1 MKSTIIIGKNS
12 PEPIEVNRF
21 GYGTMR
27 LTGPE
32 IWGEPADRPQALEVL
47 KTALASGVQFFDTA
61 DYYGQDITN
70 RLLAEALYPY
80 PKNIVICTKVGGM
93 RKKDK
98 SWHAFLKPEN
108 LRASIDNNLKT
119 LKQERIQLVHLR
131 MFDPSPVPFDEA
143 LNAMFDMQKQ
153 GKIQHVGLS
162 NVNAEQ
168 LTYAL
173 KGWNIASVENMYGY
187 NQRGAMSGHGNL
199 THGADDLLHIC
210 EQHEIP
216 LIPFFSLQTAQTAE
230 QSKIVELAKRH
241 NVTTAQLNL
250 AWLLHKSDFILPIPG
265 TSKLQHLKENLDSV
279 KINLTKEEM
288 EWLG

>member
-1 MKSTIIIGKNS
+1 MKSTITIGKNS

-27 LTGPE
+27 LTGPD

-61 DYYGQDITN
+61 DYYGRDITN
-70 RLLAEALYPY
+70 RLLAEALFPY
-80 PKNIVICTKVGGM
+80 PNNIVICTKVGGM
-93 RKKDK
+93 RKDDK
-98 SWHAFLKPEN
+98 SWHPFPKPEN

-119 LKQERIQLVHLR
+119 LRQERIQLVHLR

-143 LNAMFDMQKQ
+143 LDAMFDMQKQ
-153 GKIQHVGLS
+153 GKIQHVGVS

-216 LIPFFSLQTAQTAE
+216 LIPFFSLQTAHSAE
-230 QSKIVELAKRH
+230 QNKIVELAKRH

-265 TSKLQHLKENLDSV
+265 TSKLRHLKENLDSV

-288 EWLG
+288 AWLG

>member
-1 MKSTIIIGKNS
+1 MKSTITIGKNS

-27 LTGPE
+27 LTGPD

-47 KTALASGVQFFDTA
+47 KTAAASGVQFFDTA
-61 DYYGQDITN
+61 DYYGRDITN
-70 RLLAEALYPY
+70 RLLAEALHPY
-80 PKNIVICTKVGGM
+80 PKNVVICTKVGGM
-93 RKKDK
+93 RKDDK
-98 SWHAFLKPEN
+98 SWHPFIKPEN

-119 LKQERIQLVHLR
+119 LRQERIQLVHLR
-131 MFDPSPVPFDEA
+131 MFNPSPVPFDEA
-143 LNAMFDMQKQ
+143 LDTMFDMQKQ
-153 GKIQHVGLS
+153 GKIQHVGVS

-168 LTYAL
+168 LTFAI

-187 NQRGAMSGHGNL
+187 NQRGAMSRPGNI
-199 THGADDLLHIC
+199 TYGADDLLEIC

-230 QSKIVELAKRH
+230 QNKIVELAKKH
-241 NVTTAQLNL
+241 QVTTSQMNL
-250 AWLLHKSDFILPIPG
+250 AWLLHKSDYILPIPG

-279 KINLTKEEM
+279 KIKLTKEEM